1 MAASIVFLDNFD
13 GTDGSAPKYG
23 LIADATGDL
32 FGTTA
37 GGGTNNDGTVFE
49 ITYSATTGY
58 ASSPT
63 VLASFNLADGYAP
76 EGSLIA
82 DANGDLFGTT
92 VQGGTNGWGTVFEI
106 ANTASGYASTP
117 IVLTSFGTGANPRGS
132 LIADANG
139 DLFGTTT
146 FDGTYSAGTVFEIAK
161 TATGYA
167 STPTVLVNFNSL
179 DGKAPQ
185 AGLLADAAGDL
196 FGTTDEGGTGYG
208 TAFEIT
214 KTANGYSST
223 PTILA
228 FFSAATF
235 GQFGGLI
242 ADANGDLFGTSA
254 SGGAYAG
261 GAVYEIA
268 KTTTGYNMTPIV
280 LASFNGPVA
289 HSGPELNTDGSYPN
303 GSLIMDAN
311 GDLFGTTRY
320 GGPTGQG
327 VVFEIVKTGTGYDS
341 TPTDLVTFNGSNG
354 QIPAGNLLA
363 VAGGNLVGLTE
374 EGGAAN
380 DGTFFELT
388 QSGFVVGPEV
398 FSQVQAAASGLLAN
412 NFLWSNAANWT
423 DGVPVNGD
431 TAASHAAGVDD
442 IAALTLSSLDLTDG
456 GAVTVVAPILTIET
470 LVGDSTTQLLADSAI
485 PGSASTDIVIVDDI
499 AATGGSYGAVGPD
512 TAFTDTS
519 ATSPANASY
528 TAADDGKLQV
538 TNDLAI
544 GGTAVGNLSVETG
557 GTVTSVNGTIG
568 TGTANAGVVVVDG
581 AQSSWVM
588 SGSLGIGVQGGAG
601 APSLTISDDASV
613 TTTSN
618 VNSYDYFYN
627 GLLTIETGA
636 TLTQAG
642 LDMHNAATLVVEG
655 GAVLA
660 ETGNTMTGGLDPN
673 GTVTFNDGT
682 LVSPNAD
689 TVIGV
694 KTGSGGSGL
703 GTLTASDGSA
713 LTSFATA
720 LGEEGGDSGTLVL
733 TGSTTSLTDTGG
745 TGIDANSAGLNVGLD
760 GTGHVTVEAG
770 ATLANPLAYIKVG
783 QFAGTGTVLVTGS
796 GSTLSAGGLLRVG
809 DSGTGTLSAA
819 NGATVAAGQVQV
831 SDYGSSVGTLDID
844 AGASLSTNSASTV
857 NVGAQAIANSG
868 TIDVAAGSFDIGVQG
883 GSKGRV
889 DVDGGTVT
897 VQGDLTVGNSGA
909 GSLSVEDGGV
919 FSVVN
924 ADIGTSAGAGSV
936 TLGVGGE
943 LIATAVH
950 VGAQGVVNMA
960 GGVLDPPDTVTID
973 AAGDISG
980 YGTVTGSVVDNG
992 SITATGGTLDL
1003 TGDVS
1008 GAGTLILTPDAS
1020 LQLEGTIANTA
1031 DIVFTGSDEA
1041 LALGTTAEVDAPVS
1055 GLGDGDSIAL
1065 EGQAVTS
1072 AIYDADDGQ
1081 LAITGSGGAVFH
1093 LTLSDVHQQSDFSVV
1108 NGDVAVACF
1117 TSGTRIA
1124 TTLGDVRVE
1133 NLAIGDTV
1141 RTRFSGP
1148 ARIKWI
1154 GHRRIDCRRHPNPRR
1169 VWPVRVRAGAFGDG
1183 APCSDLFLSPD
1194 HAVFV
1199 DDVLIPVRYLING
1212 DTIAQQP
1219 RAAVTYYHVELERHD
1234 VMFAEG
1240 LACESYLDT
1249 GNRSNF
1255 EGTPVVLH
1263 PDFSAWSW
1271 EARGCAPLVITGA
1284 ALQAVRRRLQA
1295 RAARAE
1301 ASTTSTAIAV
1311 GADQIRRLAGRAQA

>member
-13 GTDGSAPKYG
+13 GADGSDPRSG
-23 LIADATGDL
+23 LIADTNGDL

-37 GGGTNNDGTVFE
+37 RGGTNDDGTVFE
-49 ITYSATTGY
+49 ISYSPITGY
-58 ASSPT
+58 ASTPT

-76 EGSLIA
+76 QGSLLA

-92 VQGGTNGWGTVFEI
+92 IQGGANGYGTVFEI
-106 ANTASGYASTP
+106 ANTATGYASTP
-117 IVLTSFGTGANPRGS
+117 IVLASFGTGANPRGN

-146 FDGTYSAGTVFEIAK
+146 FDGASKDGTVFEIAN

-167 STPTVLVNFNSL
+167 STPTVLVNFNGT
-179 DGKAPQ
+179 DGEAPQ
-185 AGLLADAAGDL
+185 AGLITDAAGDL
-196 FGTTDEGGTGYG
+196 FGTTDEGGNGYG

-214 KTANGYSST
+214 KTATGYSST
-223 PTILA
+223 PTVLA

-254 SGGAYAG
+254 DGGAYGG

-268 KTTTGYNMTPIV
+268 KTSTGYNMTPIV

-289 HSGPELNTDGSYPN
+289 HSGPELNTDGSYPT

-311 GDLFGTTRY
+311 GDLFGTTDY

-327 VVFEIVKTGTGYDS
+327 VVFEIAKTTTGYAS
-341 TPTDLVTFNGSNG
+341 TPTDLVSFNGSDG
-354 QIPAGNLLA
+354 EIPAANLLA
-363 VAGGNLVGLTE
+363 VAGGELVGTTE

-388 QSGFVVGPEV
+388 QSGFAVGPEV
-398 FSQVQAAASGLLAN
+398 FSQVQIATSGSFAGSY
-412 NFLWSNAANWT
+412 LWSNPANWT
-423 DGVPVNGD
+423 DGAPVDGD
-431 TAASHAAGVDD
+431 TAASHSAGIDD
-442 IAALTLSSLDLTDG
+442 VAALTINSLDLTDG
-456 GAVTVVAPILTIET
+456 GLVSAVTPIFTTET
-470 LVGDSTTQLLADSAI
+470 LIGDATSQLLADSAL
-485 PGSASTDIVIVDDI
+485 PDAAATAVVTVDTLD
-499 AATGGSYGAVGPD
+499 ATGGIYGAVGPGAVFVD
-512 TAFTDTS
+512 MS

-528 TAADDGKLQV
+528 VADDGGTLEV
-538 TNDLAI
+538 TANLAI
-544 GGTAVGNLSVETG
+544 GGTAVGNLSVESG
-557 GTVTSVNGTIG
+557 GTATSVNGTIG
-568 TGTANAGVVVVDG
+568 TGAANAGVVVVDG
-581 AQSSWVM
+581 AQSSWTM

-627 GLLTIETGA
+627 GLLTIESGA
-636 TLTQAG
+636 TLTQTS
-642 LDMHNAATLVVEG
+642 LDMHNAATLVVES

-660 ETGNTMTGGLDPN
+660 ETGNNATGGLDPN
-673 GTVTFNDGT
+673 GAATFDDGT

-694 KTGSGGSGL
+694 QTTTGGTGV
-703 GTLTASDGSA
+703 GTLTASGGSE
-713 LTSFATA
+713 LTSFATD
-720 LGEEGGDSGTLVL
+720 LGEFAGDSGTLVL
-733 TGSTTSLTDTGG
+733 TGSTTSFTDAGDTPVDYNTAGINVGLGG
-745 TGIDANSAGLNVGLD
+745 TGS
-760 GTGHVTVEAG
+760 VTVEAG
-770 ATLANPLAYIKVG
+770 ATLTNPLAYIKIG
-783 QFAGTGTVLVTGS
+783 QFLGSTGTALVTGS

-809 DSGTGTLSAA
+809 DSGTGTLTVA
-819 NGATVAAGQVQV
+819 NGATVSAGQVQV
-831 SDYGSSVGTLDID
+831 GDFVSGVGTLDID
-844 AGASLSTNSASTV
+844 SFASLSTNSASTV
-857 NVGAQAIANSG
+857 DVGPQRIGTDG
-868 TIDVAAGSFDIGVQG
+868 TIDVAAGSFDIGVQS
-883 GSKGRV
+883 GSHGRV

-897 VQGDLTVGNSGA
+897 VQGDLTVGNVGA
-909 GSLSVEDGGV
+909 GSLSVEGGGV

-924 ADIGTSAGAGSV
+924 ADIGTSTGAGSV

-960 GGVLDPPDTVTID
+960 GGLLDPPDTVTID

-1008 GAGTLILTPDAS
+1008 GDGTLILTPDGA

-1031 DIVFTGSDEA
+1031 SIVFTGSPETLILGATADIEA
-1041 LALGTTAEVDAPVS
+1041 AIS
-1055 GLGDGDSIAL
+1055 GLGAGDSFAI

-1072 AIYDADDGQ
+1072 AVYDPHSGQ
-1081 LAITGSGGAVFH
+1081 LAITGSGGAVFT
-1093 LTLSDVHQQSDFSVV
+1093 LTLSGVHQQSDFSVV
-1108 NGDVAVACF
+1108 DGDVAVACF
-1117 TSGTRIA
+1117 ASGTRIA
-1124 TTLGDVRVE
+1124 TAHGDIRVE
-1133 NLAIGDTV
+1133 DLAIGDTV
-1141 RTRFSGP
+1141 QTRFSGL

-1183 APCSDLFLSPD
+1183 APCRDLFLSPD

-1199 DDVLIPVRYLING
+1199 DDVLIPIRYLTNG
-1212 DTIAQQP
+1212 STIVQQP
-1219 RAAVTYYHVELERHD
+1219 RDAVTYFHIELERHD
-1234 VMFAEG
+1234 VIFAEG

-1255 EGTPVVLH
+1255 EGDTPVALH
-1263 PDFSAWSW
+1263 PDVS
-1271 EARGCAPLVITGA
+1271 GGHGK
-1284 ALQAVRRRLQA
+1284 
-1295 RAARAE
+1295 RAAA
-1301 ASTTSTAIAV
+1301 
-1311 GADQIRRLAGRAQA
+1311 RRW